1 MHSSESDPAW
11 IARLTKAIG
20 TNVKSAGDLATP
32 IPGLSLHRRH
42 APTEPLHC
50 IYSLGLSLV
59 AQGRK
64 QVMLRDEVVD
74 YSSGQCMLTTIDHP
88 VVSHVTQASPSRPF
102 LAAML
107 CFDMREILQR
117 AAEMQ
122 LPSPPRDCEYQA
134 VAIEPVEPALADAFV
149 RLVEVLE
156 EPRIAPHLAPLIR
169 QEIIIRLLSR
179 RHSQQLLH
187 LVSAGSPTQQVS
199 RAIAWLKQNF
209 VQLLRMDDLA
219 ERVHMSPSSF
229 RHHFRAITGM
239 SPLQFQKQLRLQEAR
254 QLMLNQNLD
263 ASHAAGLVGYES
275 ASQFSREYSRTFG
288 APPQRDMRRMR
299 QAG

>member
-1 MHSSESDPAW
+1 MPESGSGAEWVAQLAKVVGRHVRSTD
-11 IARLTKAIG
+11 
-20 TNVKSAGDLATP
+20 DLATS

-42 APTEPLHC
+42 EPTAPLHC
-50 IYSLGLSLV
+50 IYSLGLSVV
-59 AQGRK
+59 AQGGK

-74 YSSGQCMLTTIDHP
+74 YRPGYCMLTTIDHA
-88 VVSHVTQASPSRPF
+88 VVSHVTQASPARPF

-107 CFDMREILQR
+107 CFDVREILQM

-122 LPSPPRDCEYQA
+122 LPPLPKESEYKA
-134 VAIEPVEPALADAFV
+134 VSIEPVEPALADAFL
-149 RLVEVLE
+149 RLVEVLD
-156 EPRIAPHLAPLIR
+156 EPQIAPHLAPLIR
-169 QEIIIRLLSR
+169 QEIIIRLLSGN
-179 RHSQQLLH
+179 HSRQLLH

-229 RHHFRAITGM
+229 RHHFRTITGM

-288 APPQRDMRRMR
+288 APPQRDVRRMR